1 MGRHQTQSN
10 LETADF
16 KSAFSGFES
25 PEGLTRGFGTT
36 VGNGI
41 EGWAPGALFQDT
53 DASQGA
59 QIFVNTGT
67 KTTATWTEIADAGV
81 AAGFSLTGSIA
92 ATDAGDVT
100 FGTGSDVKVA
110 WDGTSFNVAPAS
122 GMWANCPLVHYA
134 NGMSLAYEVYDDF
147 ISTPDVTNLWTA
159 DNVGTGTTTYDAA
172 TAGGVLLLTCQATTD
187 DACEQLTRKGAG
199 FLLAAGK
206 TIWYE
211 TRLKI
216 VGDVQSEHSFGLVAD
231 GEDLTAVADVLPAD
245 GISFS
250 TQDATL
256 AAALTVSKG
265 GTDTGAV
272 AGVHTLVSGTYVTLG
287 LLIDGVT
294 SVTPY
299 VNGTA
304 GTAATATIPDDEHLA
319 PYFLVRNGDATTQQV
334 LHVDYVKVIQLR

>member
-1 MGRHQTQSN
+1 
-10 LETADF
+10 
-16 KSAFSGFES
+16 
-25 PEGLTRGFGTT
+25 
-36 VGNGI
+36 
-41 EGWAPGALFQDT
+41 
-53 DASQGA
+53 
-59 QIFVNTGT
+59 
-67 KTTATWTEIADAGV
+67 
-81 AAGFSLTGSIA
+81 
-92 ATDAGDVT
+92 
-100 FGTGSDVKVA
+100 
-110 WDGTSFNVAPAS
+110 
-122 GMWANCPLVHYA
+122 MWADCPLIHYA

-147 ISTPDVTNLWTA
+147 ISTPDITNLWTA

-187 DACEQLTRKGAG
+187 DASEQLTHKGAG

-265 GTDTGAV
+265 GTNTGAV

-287 LLIDGVT
+287 FLIDGVT

-299 VNGTA
+299 VNGVA
-304 GTAATATIPDDEHLA
+304 GTAATATIPDTEHLA
-319 PYFLVRNGDATTQQV
+319 PYFLVRNGDGTTQQV
-334 LHVDYVKVIQLR
+334 MHVDYVKVVQLR

>member
-1 MGRHQTQSN
+1 ALGD
-10 LETADF
+10 LEQKISRNIPA
-16 KSAFSGFES
+16 
-25 PEGLTRGFGTT
+25 TR
-36 VGNGI
+36 I
-41 EGWAPGALFQDT
+41 L
-53 DASQGA
+53 
-59 QIFVNTGT
+59 
-67 KTTATWTEIADAGV
+67 
-81 AAGFSLTGSIA
+81 A
-92 ATDAGDVT
+92 ATLNTASEKVDKLKASSKGLSGNLQKNISL
-100 FGTGSDVKVA
+100 FGRIKQSLRDFFGF
-110 WDGTSFNVAPAS
+110 TSKAS
-122 GMWANCPLVHYA
+122 NEME
-134 NGMSLAYEVYDDF
+134 SLGE
-147 ISTPDVTNLWTA
+147 STSKA
-159 DNVGTGTTTYDAA
+159 ASIAA

-187 DACEQLTRKGAG
+187 DASEQLTHKGAG

-265 GTDTGAV
+265 GTNTGAV

-287 LLIDGVT
+287 FLIDGVT

-299 VNGTA
+299 VNGVA
-304 GTAATATIPDDEHLA
+304 GTAATATIPDTEHLA
-319 PYFLVRNGDATTQQV
+319 PYFLVRNGDGTTQQV
-334 LHVDYVKVIQLR
+334 MHVDYVKVVQLR

>member
-1 MGRHQTQSN
+1 MAIHKIQTE
-10 LETADF
+10 LEGPRAFTT
-16 KSAFSGFES
+16 AFSGFES
-25 PEGLTRGFGTT
+25 PEGFCYGFGTT

-41 EGWAPGALFQDT
+41 QGWAPGALFIDT
-53 DASQGA
+53 DAAGLQYR
-59 QIFVNTGT
+59 NTGT
-67 KTTATWTEIADAGV
+67 KTAATWTAI
-81 AAGFSLTGSIA
+81 TGQINLLDSEY
-92 ATDAGDVT
+92 VE
-100 FGTGSDVKVA
+100 FGTGNDVQLE
-110 WDGTSFNVAPAS
+110 WDGTTLNLAPPT
-122 GMWANCPLVHYA
+122 GMWANCPLIHYA

-159 DNVGTGTTTYDAA
+159 ANVGTGTTAYDPA

-187 DACEQLTRKGAG
+187 NACEQLTRKGAG

-211 TRLKI
+211 TRIKI
-216 VGDVQSEHSFGLVAD
+216 VGDIQSEHSFGLVAD

-272 AGVHTLVSGTYVTLG
+272 SGVHTLVSGTWVTLG
-287 LLIDGVT
+287 FLIDGIT

-299 VNGTA
+299 VNGVA

-319 PYFLVRNGDATTQQV
+319 PYFLVRNGDGTTQQV
-334 LHVDYVKVIQLR
+334 MHVDYVKVVQLR

>member
-1 MGRHQTQSN
+1 MEKHNFWTMARNSWVPTS
-10 LETADF
+10 
-16 KSAFSGFES
+16 SAAFQ
-25 PEGLTRGFGTT
+25 PDEGYVFGWGTT

-41 EGWAPGALFQDT
+41 QGWAPNAIFIDT
-53 DASQGA
+53 DASQGSGV
-59 QIFVNTGT
+59 FTNTGN

-81 AAGFSLTGSIA
+81 AGGFAMTGSQAI
-92 ATDAGDVT
+92 TDAGDIT
-100 FGTGSDVKVA
+100 FGTGSDVKA
-110 WDGTSFNVAPAS
+110 QWDGTTFNLAPAS

-159 DNVGTGTTTYDAA
+159 ANVGTGTTAYDPAV
-172 TAGGVLLLTCQATTD
+172 AGGVLLLTCQATTD

-211 TRLKI
+211 TRIKI

-272 AGVHTLVSGTYVTLG
+272 AGVHTLVSGTWVTLG
-287 LLIDGVT
+287 LLIDGIT

-319 PYFLVRNGDATTQQV
+319 PYFLVRNGDGTTQQIM
-334 LHVDYVKVIQLR
+334 HVDYVKVVQLR